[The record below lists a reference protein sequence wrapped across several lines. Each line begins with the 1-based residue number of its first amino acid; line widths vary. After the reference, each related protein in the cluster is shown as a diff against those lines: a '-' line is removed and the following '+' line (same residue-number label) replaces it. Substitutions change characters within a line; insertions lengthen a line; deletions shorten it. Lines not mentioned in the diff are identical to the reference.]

1 MNTMD
6 IKDII
11 KDLNHI
17 CEDIYELHN
26 LLICNKLFNLNK
38 YIKPHISRKL
48 YINYNKELE
57 NIFFE
62 SFINNTDL
70 DIKKDMNEI
79 IYLISEI
86 IVILNKIIL
95 NYP

>member
-1 MNTMD
+1 MD

-11 KDLNHI
+11 KELNHI

-26 LLICNKLFNLNK
+26 LLICNKLFKLHR
-38 YIKPHISRKL
+38 YIRPHISNEL
-48 YINYNKELE
+48 YIAYNQEIE
-57 NIFFE
+57 NVFFD
-62 SFINNTDL
+62 SFINNE
-70 DIKKDMNEI
+70 IRKNMNEI
-79 IYLISEI
+79 IYLISQI

>member
-1 MNTMD
+1 MNT
-6 IKDII
+6 KDII

-17 CEDIYELHN
+17 CEDVYELHN

-38 YIKPHISRKL
+38 YIKPQISREL

-62 SFINNTDL
+62 SFINTEI

>member
-1 MNTMD
+1 MD

-11 KDLNHI
+11 KELNHI

-26 LLICNKLFNLNK
+26 LFICNKLFKLHR
-38 YIKPHISRKL
+38 YIKSHISNEL
-48 YINYNKELE
+48 YIAYNQEIE
-57 NIFFE
+57 NVFFD
-62 SFINNTDL
+62 SFINNE
-70 DIKKDMNEI
+70 IRKNMNEI
-79 IYLISEI
+79 IYLISQI

>member
-1 MNTMD
+1 MD

-11 KDLNHI
+11 KELNHI

-26 LLICNKLFNLNK
+26 LLICNKLFKLHR
-38 YIKPHISRKL
+38 YIKPYISNEL
-48 YINYNKELE
+48 YIVYNKEIE
-57 NIFFE
+57 NVFFD
-62 SFINNTDL
+62 SFISTEIGKN
-70 DIKKDMNEI
+70 MNEI

-86 IVILNKIIL
+86 IMILNKIIL

>member
-1 MNTMD
+1 MD

-11 KDLNHI
+11 KELNHI

-26 LLICNKLFNLNK
+26 LLICNKLFKLHR
-38 YIKPHISRKL
+38 YIKPHISNEL
-48 YINYNKELE
+48 YIVYNKEIE
-57 NIFFE
+57 TVFFD
-62 SFINNTDL
+62 SFISTEIGKN
-70 DIKKDMNEI
+70 MNEI

-86 IVILNKIIL
+86 IMILNKIIL

>member
-17 CEDIYELHN
+17 CEDVYELHN

-38 YIKPHISRKL
+38 YIKPHISREL

-62 SFINNTDL
+62 SFINTEI

>member
-1 MNTMD
+1 MNTKD

-17 CEDIYELHN
+17 CEDVDELHN
-26 LLICNKLFNLNK
+26 LLICSKLFNLNK

-62 SFINNTDL
+62 SFINTEI

>member
-1 MNTMD
+1 MNTKD

-17 CEDIYELHN
+17 CEDVYELHN

-38 YIKPHISRKL
+38 YIKPQISREL

-62 SFINNTDL
+62 SFINTEI

>member
-17 CEDIYELHN
+17 CEDVDELH
-26 LLICNKLFNLNK
+26 KLFNLNK

-62 SFINNTDL
+62 SFINTEI